1 MTSPTFQHS
10 LLLTIVL
17 AMTFQASASAQSLF
31 TSPPPLT
38 ATTRSTEPRTYFLG
52 PGDVLDI
59 KVYDYEEYTGT
70 QIILPDG
77 TITLPLVGRVVAIH
91 KTPDA
96 LTQEVTARLK
106 PLLKNPVVT
115 IGLNKLRPL
124 RVNVSGEVQRPGPI
138 QLQSLAPVNA
148 IGGTNQVLTP
158 TLTEALL
165 QAGGV
170 NRNADIRRV
179 VLKRYSPNGDA
190 APVIV
195 NLWEALRSENAS
207 TDQTLMDGD
216 TIFVPKAEGDNS
228 IDRRIMARA
237 VFSPKT
243 VRVRVVGEVQ
253 KPGEVEVPPD
263 STLSSAVAI
272 AGGPTEK
279 ARLSKV
285 TFVRM
290 NENGK
295 VDRRDVDLRNLTDD
309 QQVQDGDVLI
319 VHKSM
324 GRNLLDIG
332 SQLLGPFGVFLN
344 IFK

>member
-1 MTSPTFQHS
+1 MTRPSFQPS
-10 LLLTIVL
+10 FLLTIVL
-17 AMTFQASASAQSLF
+17 AATLQPCASAQSLPF
-31 TSPPPLT
+31 PPIAA
-38 ATTRSTEPRTYFLG
+38 ATRPTEILTYFLG
-52 PGDVLDI
+52 PGDMLDI

-70 QIILPDG
+70 QVVLPDG
-77 TITLPLVGRVVAIH
+77 TITLPLIGRLIASD

-96 LTQEVTARLK
+96 LTQEITARLQ

-115 IGLNKLRPL
+115 IGINKLRPI
-124 RVNVSGEVQRPGPI
+124 RVNVAGEVQRPGPI

-148 IGGTNQVLTP
+148 IGSTNQVLTP

-179 VLKRYSPNGDA
+179 VLKRYSPNGSA

-195 NLWEALRSENAS
+195 NLWEGLRSENAS
-207 TDQTLMDGD
+207 TDQILMDGD
-216 TIFVPKAEGDNS
+216 TIFVPKAEGDNP

-243 VRVRVVGEVQ
+243 VRVRVVGEVK

-263 STLSSAVAI
+263 GTLSSAVAI

-295 VDRRDVDLRNLTDD
+295 VDRRNLDLRNLTDD

-319 VHKSM
+319 VHKSV
-324 GRNLLDIG
+324 GRDLLDIG

>member
-17 AMTFQASASAQSLF
+17 ATTLQTSASAQSLS
-31 TSPPPLT
+31 TLPPLT
-38 ATTRSTEPRTYFLG
+38 ATTSATEPRTYFLG

-77 TITLPLVGRVVAIH
+77 TITLPLVGRLVATH
-91 KTPDA
+91 KTPDV

-279 ARLSKV
+279 ARLGKV
-285 TFVRM
+285 TFVLM
-290 NENGK
+290 YENCK
-295 VDRRDVDLRNLTDD
+295 VDRRDVDLRNLTVD
-309 QQVQDGDVLI
+309 QLVQDGDVLI
-319 VHKSM
+319 VHKSV
-324 GRNLLDIG
+324 GRNLLD
-332 SQLLGPFGVFLN
+332 
-344 IFK
+344 

>member
-17 AMTFQASASAQSLF
+17 ATTFQTSASAQSLP
-31 TSPPPLT
+31 TLPPPLT
-38 ATTRSTEPRTYFLG
+38 ATASSTEPRTYFLG

-77 TITLPLVGRVVAIH
+77 TITLPLVGRLVATH

-279 ARLSKV
+279 ARLGKV

-319 VHKSM
+319 VHKSV

-332 SQLLGPFGVFLN
+332 SQLLSPFGFFLN

>member
-1 MTSPTFQHS
+1 MISPSFQRG
-10 LLLTIVL
+10 LLTIVL
-17 AMTFQASASAQSLF
+17 ATAFQPSVLAQSLP
-31 TSPPPLT
+31 TVPP
-38 ATTRSTEPRTYFLG
+38 STPYSIGTLTYFLG
-52 PGDVLDI
+52 PGDMLDI
-59 KVYDYEEYTGT
+59 KVYDYEEYTGM
-70 QIILPDG
+70 QVILPDG
-77 TITLPLVGRVVAIH
+77 TITLPLIGRLIASN

-96 LTQEVTARLK
+96 LTQEITARLQ

-115 IGLNKLRPL
+115 IGINKLRPI
-124 RVNVSGEVQRPGPI
+124 RVNVAGEVQRPGPI

-148 IGGTNQVLTP
+148 IGSTNQVFTP
-158 TLTEALL
+158 TLSEALL

-179 VLKRYSPNGDA
+179 VLKRYSPNNNA
-190 APVIV
+190 APIVV
-195 NLWEALRSENAS
+195 NLWEALRSQNAP
-207 TDQTLMDGD
+207 TDQVLMDGD
-216 TIFVPKAEGDNS
+216 TIFVPTAEGDNPV
-228 IDRRIMARA
+228 DRRLMARA

-243 VRVRVVGEVQ
+243 VRVRVVGEVK

-263 STLSSAVAI
+263 GTLSSAVAI

-279 ARLSKV
+279 ARLGKV

-295 VDRRDVDLRNLTDD
+295 VDRRDLDLRNLTDD

-319 VHKSM
+319 VHKSV
-324 GRNLLDIG
+324 GRDILDIG

>member
-1 MTSPTFQHS
+1 MISPSFQS
-10 LLLTIVL
+10 GLLTIAL
-17 AMTFQASASAQSLF
+17 ATVIQTAVSAQSLP
-31 TSPPPLT
+31 TLPPP
-38 ATTRSTEPRTYFLG
+38 ATRSTGTLTYFLG
-52 PGDVLDI
+52 PGDILDI

-70 QIILPDG
+70 QVVLPDG
-77 TITLPLVGRVVAIH
+77 TITLPMIGRLMAGN

-96 LTQEVTARLK
+96 LTQEITARLQ

-115 IGLNKLRPL
+115 IGISKLRPI
-124 RVNVSGEVQRPGPI
+124 RINVAGEVQRPGPI

-148 IGGTNQVLTP
+148 IGSTNQVLTP

-179 VLKRYSPNGDA
+179 MLKRYSPNGDA
-190 APVIV
+190 APVVV
-195 NLWEALRSENAS
+195 NLWEALRSENAP
-207 TDQTLMDGD
+207 TDQILMDGD
-216 TIFVPKAEGDNS
+216 TIFVPKAEGDS
-228 IDRRIMARA
+228 AVDRRIMARA
-237 VFSPKT
+237 VFAPKT
-243 VRVRVVGEVQ
+243 VRVRVVGEVK

-263 STLSSAVAI
+263 GTLSSAVAI

-295 VDRRDVDLRNLTDD
+295 VDRRDLDLRNLTDD

-319 VHKSM
+319 VHKSV
-324 GRNLLDIG
+324 GRDILDIG
-332 SQLLGPFGVFLN
+332 SQLLGPLGVLLN
-344 IFK
+344 LFK

>member
-1 MTSPTFQHS
+1 M
-10 LLLTIVL
+10 
-17 AMTFQASASAQSLF
+17 
-31 TSPPPLT
+31 
-38 ATTRSTEPRTYFLG
+38 
-52 PGDVLDI
+52 LDI

-70 QIILPDG
+70 QVVLPDG
-77 TITLPLVGRVVAIH
+77 TITLPLIGRLIASD

-96 LTQEVTARLK
+96 LTQEITARLQ

-115 IGLNKLRPL
+115 IGINKLRPIQ
-124 RVNVSGEVQRPGPI
+124 VNVAGEVQRPGPI
-138 QLQSLAPVNA
+138 QLQRLAPVNA
-148 IGGTNQVLTP
+148 IGSTNQVLTP

-179 VLKRYSPNGDA
+179 VLKRYSPNGSA
-190 APVIV
+190 IPVIV
-195 NLWEALRSENAS
+195 NLWEGLRSENAS
-207 TDQTLMDGD
+207 TDQILMDGD
-216 TIFVPKAEGDNS
+216 TIFVPKAEGDNP

-243 VRVRVVGEVQ
+243 VRVRVVGEVK

-263 STLSSAVAI
+263 GTLSSAVAI

-279 ARLSKV
+279 ARLNKV

-295 VDRRDVDLRNLTDD
+295 VDRRTLDLRNLMDD

-319 VHKSM
+319 VHKSV
-324 GRNLLDIG
+324 GRDLLDIG

>member
-1 MTSPTFQHS
+1 M
-10 LLLTIVL
+10 
-17 AMTFQASASAQSLF
+17 
-31 TSPPPLT
+31 
-38 ATTRSTEPRTYFLG
+38 
-52 PGDVLDI
+52 LDI

-70 QIILPDG
+70 QVVLPDG
-77 TITLPLVGRVVAIH
+77 TIMLPLIGRLIASD

-96 LTQEVTARLK
+96 LTQEITARLQ

-115 IGLNKLRPL
+115 IGINKLRPI
-124 RVNVSGEVQRPGPI
+124 RVNVAGEVQRPGPI

-148 IGGTNQVLTP
+148 IGSTNQVLTP

-179 VLKRYSPNGDA
+179 VLKRYSPNGSA
-190 APVIV
+190 IPVIV
-195 NLWEALRSENAS
+195 NLWEGLRSENAS
-207 TDQTLMDGD
+207 TDQILMDGD
-216 TIFVPKAEGDNS
+216 TIFVPKAEGDNP

-243 VRVRVVGEVQ
+243 VRVRVVGEVK

-263 STLSSAVAI
+263 GTLSSAVAI

-279 ARLSKV
+279 ARLNKV

-295 VDRRDVDLRNLTDD
+295 VDRRTLDLRNLMDD

-319 VHKSM
+319 VHKSV
-324 GRNLLDIG
+324 GRDLLDIG

>member
-1 MTSPTFQHS
+1 M
-10 LLLTIVL
+10 
-17 AMTFQASASAQSLF
+17 
-31 TSPPPLT
+31 
-38 ATTRSTEPRTYFLG
+38 
-52 PGDVLDI
+52 LDI

-70 QIILPDG
+70 QVVLPDG
-77 TITLPLVGRVVAIH
+77 TITLPLIGRLIASD

-96 LTQEVTARLK
+96 LTQEITARLQ

-115 IGLNKLRPL
+115 IGINKLRPI
-124 RVNVSGEVQRPGPI
+124 RVNVAGEVQRPGPI

-148 IGGTNQVLTP
+148 IGSTNQVLTP

-170 NRNADIRRV
+170 NRNADIRHV
-179 VLKRYSPNGDA
+179 VLKRYSPNGSA
-190 APVIV
+190 TPVIV
-195 NLWEALRSENAS
+195 NLWEGLRSENAS
-207 TDQTLMDGD
+207 TDQILMDGD
-216 TIFVPKAEGDNS
+216 TIFVPKAEGDNP
-228 IDRRIMARA
+228 IDRRVMARA

-243 VRVRVVGEVQ
+243 VRVRVVGEVK

-263 STLSSAVAI
+263 GTLSSAVAI

-295 VDRRDVDLRNLTDD
+295 VDRRNLDLRNLTDD

-319 VHKSM
+319 VHKSV
-324 GRNLLDIG
+324 GRDLLDIG

>member
-1 MTSPTFQHS
+1 M
-10 LLLTIVL
+10 
-17 AMTFQASASAQSLF
+17 
-31 TSPPPLT
+31 
-38 ATTRSTEPRTYFLG
+38 
-52 PGDVLDI
+52 LDI

-70 QIILPDG
+70 QVVLPDG
-77 TITLPLVGRVVAIH
+77 TITLPLIGRLIASD

-96 LTQEVTARLK
+96 LTQEITARLQ

-115 IGLNKLRPL
+115 IGINKLRPI
-124 RVNVSGEVQRPGPI
+124 RVNVAGEVQRPGPI

-148 IGGTNQVLTP
+148 IGSTNQVLTP

-179 VLKRYSPNGDA
+179 VLKRYSPNGSA
-190 APVIV
+190 IPVIV
-195 NLWEALRSENAS
+195 NLWEGLRSENAS
-207 TDQTLMDGD
+207 TDQILMDGD
-216 TIFVPKAEGDNS
+216 TIFVPKAEGDNP

-243 VRVRVVGEVQ
+243 VRVRVVGEVK

-263 STLSSAVAI
+263 GTLSSAVAI

-279 ARLSKV
+279 ARLNKV

-295 VDRRDVDLRNLTDD
+295 VDRRTLDLRNLMDD

-319 VHKSM
+319 VHKSV
-324 GRNLLDIG
+324 GRDLLDIG